1 MTSCEGYKGVKESKI
16 PKMLDLESTYLRRY
30 YGLDNKPKQKYGLF
44 ATFSLAVVG
53 ACEVSNNTKIF
64 LTRSNQHIQEINRHF
79 DTTLNN
85 FGPMIFAENQI
96 IIILHL

>member
-44 ATFSLAVVG
+44 AKFSLAVIRSY
-53 ACEVSNNTKIF
+53 EVDKNLHIF
-64 LTRSNQHIQEINRHF
+64 ITITNQRIQYFNRHF
-79 DTTLNN
+79 YGTLNHY
-85 FGPMIFAENQI
+85 GPMVFAENQ
-96 IIILHL
+96 